1 VVLTSP
7 IPAARRPLLLI
18 AALSAALALVPV
30 SAAAPGAS
38 RQERREMFG
47 LGGWAWPT
55 VGEVRDLSRRGV
67 RSWRVTMSWA
77 DIEPSRGHRLWSG
90 YDRLV
95 HDLAS
100 RRIRAMFTLTAC
112 PPWACEQAG
121 PPRTDAA
128 RAAWV
133 EFVRAAVGR
142 YGTQGSFWR
151 EHPALA
157 ARPLLHW
164 QVLNEVNGP
173 DQWGGPPS
181 AAEYASFL
189 KLTAAAIRGTDPN
202 ARVVL
207 AGLGEKMPIWL
218 RDYLPELYRQPGFAG
233 DFDVMAVEGYAPRP
247 RHLRRIFRAT
257 RGTMRRFGD
266 LAKPVWITEMS
277 WATGGGQHA
286 FVTTE
291 RGQARRLRR
300 AYDLLLAC
308 RRRWNLG
315 RVYWFPHRDRSA
327 DPWGDY
333 WGNHN
338 GLIATDGRWKPAMRI
353 FLRYLRHRPPR
364 VRASGCRR

>member
-1 VVLTSP
+1 M
-7 IPAARRPLLLI
+7 PAARRPLFLI
-18 AALSAALALVPV
+18 AALTAAIALVPV
-30 SAAAPGAS
+30 SAGAAGAS
-38 RQERREMFG
+38 REQRQEMFG
-47 LGGWAWPT
+47 LGGWVWPNA
-55 VGEVRDLSRRGV
+55 GEIKVLSGRGL

-77 DIEPSRGHRLWSG
+77 DIEPSRGQRVWSG

-95 HDLAS
+95 QDLVS
-100 RRIRAMFTLTAC
+100 RRIGVMFTLTTC
-112 PPWACEQAG
+112 PRWACEQAG
-121 PPRTDAA
+121 PPRTDAG

-133 EFVRAAVGR
+133 DFVTAAVGR

-157 ARPLLHW
+157 ARPLHW

-247 RHLRRIFRAT
+247 RDLRRIFRTT
-257 RGTMRRFGD
+257 RGTMKSFGD
-266 LAKPVWITEMS
+266 LGKPIWITEMS
-277 WATGGGQHA
+277 WSTGGGPHA

-308 RRRWNLG
+308 RRRWNLE
-315 RVYWFPHRDRSA
+315 RVYWFAHRDRPA

-338 GLIATDGRWKPAMRI
+338 GLIAIDGRWKPAMST
-353 FLRYLRHRPPR
+353 FLGYLGHRPPR